1 MELTDRKARVLQYL
15 CQELPLK
22 WQDRDCA
29 ANLAGAAAKISLAS
43 ASIDRNAGYV
53 LKAIGQLDVEDMERI
68 PSYRVR
74 DAAYACGTAL
84 AYLELTAALQGWGPH
99 DILHLAE
106 SAYESA
112 HGPTG
117 FEKPAREHGMDEV
130 AFRHA
135 TSAERES
142 WLRVLAPYKKQ
153 EPADAANTDEPT
165 G

>member
-29 ANLAGAAAKISLAS
+29 ANLAGAAAKLSMAA
-43 ASIDRNAGYV
+43 ASIEHNAGYV
-53 LKAIGQLDVEDMERI
+53 LKAVGPLSVEEMERI
-68 PSYRVR
+68 PSYHVR

-84 AYLELTAALQGWGPH
+84 AYLELTAALQGWDPH
-99 DILHLAE
+99 TILQLAE
-106 SAYESA
+106 DAYERT
-112 HGPTG
+112 HGPSG

-130 AFRHA
+130 AFQHA
-135 TSAERES
+135 TPTEREN

-153 EPADAANTDEPT
+153 EPAYAANTDEPK

>member
-29 ANLAGAAAKISLAS
+29 ANLAGAAAKLSMAA
-43 ASIDRNAGYV
+43 ASIEHNAGYV
-53 LKAIGQLDVEDMERI
+53 LKVVGPLSVEEMERI
-68 PSYRVR
+68 PSYHIR

-84 AYLELTAALQGWGPH
+84 AYLELTAALQGWDPH
-99 DILHLAE
+99 DILPLAE

-112 HGPTG
+112 HGPSG

-135 TSAERES
+135 TPTEREN
-142 WLRVLAPYKKQ
+142 WLRVLAPYKKE
-153 EPADAANTDEPT
+153 EPTDAGNIDEPK